1 MKLNE
6 KETKEIQK
14 ALQKKIPAYVVKFA
28 KDVPQ
33 QIYYHMS
40 CHMGYCN
47 RCEKS
52 WSWKKAAKVKEADCP
67 FCKKKAPVTS
77 LRTKF
82 SSFFERT
89 ISMYVYVRACAD
101 GVLLVCVDGYHIV
114 EYKDACFETTNKLT
128 PYAATY
134 VSERG
139 VCNIRWDGKPGTS
152 WKETA
157 TALPR
162 LGSCL
167 CAYYGS
173 NVYGRHYK
181 YFNTEA
187 RKVIENHPSPFVHKM
202 PKEVSIGNIFYYKK
216 ATEMLCR
223 CGFRNLFNDYMH
235 GYTPGTGINTQ
246 AKSREKIFRI
256 PEYAIRYLRKNDGG
270 LGMLK
275 RLQEM
280 KLPTHP
286 IPDEDISFQL
296 YLASN
301 GYMFSF
307 LKALPINLTL
317 KEIRKALSMYG
328 ENHIAEWRDYLS
340 AAIAIGYDM
349 TRPANRIPK
358 KLNEEH
364 DQAIAKQKEIEYSG
378 LNQKIAD
385 RKEQICYLGYAKNGY
400 IIAIPE
406 KADEI
411 VREGRELSHCVSR
424 YAEDHAN
431 GRTCILFVRK
441 AEEPTK
447 PFVTIEIDE
456 KNKSIRQVRGFKN
469 GQPPKEVQ
477 DFLDEWLLD
486 IKQEQKKRRKKN
498 KRIMVA

>member
-1 MKLNE
+1 MKE
-6 KETKEIQK
+6 
-14 ALQKKIPAYVVKFA
+14 KIPSYVANYA
-28 KDVPQ
+28 KNVPQ

-40 CHMGYCN
+40 RHIGYCN

-52 WSWKKAAKVKEADCP
+52 WPWKKASKVKEAECP

-77 LRTKF
+77 LRTKY

-89 ISMYVYVRACAD
+89 ISMYVYVRACAE

-114 EYKDACFETTNKLT
+114 EYKDASFMTTNKLT

-139 VCNIRWDGKPGTS
+139 VCNIRWDGKSGTS

-162 LGSCL
+162 LGGIYNSY
-167 CAYYGS
+167 YYGS
-173 NVYGRHYK
+173 NVHY
-181 YFNTEA
+181 FDEEA
-187 RKVIENHPSPFVHKM
+187 RIVIGNHPSPFIHKM

-216 ATEMLCR
+216 AIEMLCR
-223 CGFRNLFNDYMH
+223 CGFRNLFNDYMN

-424 YAEDHAN
+424 YAEDHAT
-431 GRTCILFVRK
+431 GSTCILFVRSI
-441 AEEPTK
+441 EQPDK
-447 PFVTIEIDE
+447 PFVTIEFE
-456 KNKSIRQVRGFKN
+456 ETSKSLRQVRADHN
-469 GQPPKEVQ
+469 SSPPAEVQ
-477 DFLDEWLLD
+477 VFLDEWLLSLQ
-486 IKQEQKKRRKKN
+486 QEQKKRRQRNKKG
-498 KRIMVA
+498 MVA